1 MGRIKVWTGSLI
13 SNNEKAKRRTR
24 IISLLPYQQPWRC
37 QVHQN
42 RVEIYPCG
50 GLWNGTLQFRHR
62 DHHSKSQLVPPALQ
76 HRLCTR
82 DHTIHNPGEPTTRDR
97 DQEMPTILQLRHLER
112 VATNSWIK
120 SLWKKIDKL
129 GIKLEVIYRGIP
141 LPREKDLYIMEE
153 FMAVEF

>member
-1 MGRIKVWTGSLI
+1 
-13 SNNEKAKRRTR
+13 
-24 IISLLPYQQPWRC
+24 
-37 QVHQN
+37 
-42 RVEIYPCG
+42 
-50 GLWNGTLQFRHR
+50 
-62 DHHSKSQLVPPALQ
+62 
-76 HRLCTR
+76 
-82 DHTIHNPGEPTTRDR
+82 
-97 DQEMPTILQLRHLER
+97 MPTILQLRHLER